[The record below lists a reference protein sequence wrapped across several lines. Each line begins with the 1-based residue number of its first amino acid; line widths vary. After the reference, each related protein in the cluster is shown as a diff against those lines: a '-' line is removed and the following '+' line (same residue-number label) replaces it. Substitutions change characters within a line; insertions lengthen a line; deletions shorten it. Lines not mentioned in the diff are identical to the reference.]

1 MQNIENTFVFFTVT
15 NKNTLLKY
23 IRAGKKCYKKSP
35 GPGSL
40 SRAYTGG
47 GGMGTLPPPV
57 QVKSLIFMKFQTSMD
72 PRGKKKCHVAL
83 PILNPV

>member
-40 SRAYTGG
+40 SRAYTRGWG
-47 GGMGTLPPPV
+47 YGNSATPRTSEIFDFYEVSDLNGPPWKEKVSCRSPY
-57 QVKSLIFMKFQTSMD
+57 T
-72 PRGKKKCHVAL
+72 
-83 PILNPV
+83 